1 MKYLIKKAIMLLITI
16 SIFILISLIY
26 TFLIYNEK
34 INTNSSSI
42 YKTSLII
49 GAIIFFIFGLLNSLF
64 ENRRFLLYT
73 TLYTTFIL
81 LLLLL
86 FKYLSNSIINN
97 FIYLKYLIYLF
108 SSVLGVFCSFIF
120 RKKYPPTSK

>member
-73 TLYTTFIL
+73 TLYTIVILLIL
-81 LLLLL
+81 LLI
-86 FKYLSNSIINN
+86 KHLSNSINNN

-120 RKKYPPTSK
+120 RKKIPPTSK